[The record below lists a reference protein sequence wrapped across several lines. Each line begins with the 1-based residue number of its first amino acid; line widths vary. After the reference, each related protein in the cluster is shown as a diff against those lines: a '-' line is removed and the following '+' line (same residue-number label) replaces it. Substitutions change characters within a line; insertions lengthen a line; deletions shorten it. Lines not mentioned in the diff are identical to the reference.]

1 MICALAAVLLKLM
14 IEPDPLQQVDRTYVL
29 WRGRKLSYFSGCDYF
44 RASTHPKVHQ
54 ALKDGLSRFGLN
66 VAASRLTTGNHAL
79 YGKLEGRLRLFFK
92 AESALLVSTG
102 YISNLAVA
110 QALSGQFS
118 HALIDKAA
126 HPSLRD
132 AAKLLECPVLEFT
145 HGSVTDC
152 AAAVER
158 CGPSA
163 KVIVLTDG
171 CFARDGS
178 VAPLDQYKEMLPK
191 DALLLVDD
199 AHGAGVLGEHG
210 RGSPEQTNT
219 ERSRVIQTVTLSKA
233 FGTYGGVIL
242 SSRSIRQRIL
252 EHSDLFIGSTPLPL
266 PLVNAGLA
274 AADLLA
280 GDRSFRARLN
290 ANVNHVYDS
299 LVKGGLR
306 IPRNPG
312 PIVAVQTTHPRN
324 TAKLKRVLLEHK
336 IFPAVLKYPGGPAEG
351 YFRFVISSEHSGDQ
365 LQSLVDALTVCS
377 SVVSPL
383 ATS

>member
-1 MICALAAVLLKLM
+1 MM
-14 IEPDPLQQVDRTYVL
+14 EPDPLQQVDRTYVL

-54 ALKDGLSRFGLN
+54 ALTDGLSRFGLN

-145 HGSVTDC
+145 HGSAADC
-152 AAAVER
+152 AVAAER

-163 KVIVLTDG
+163 KLIVLTDG
-171 CFARDGS
+171 CFSRDGS
-178 VAPLDQYKEMLPK
+178 VAPLNAYKELLPK

-210 RGSPEQTNT
+210 RGTLEQTNT
-219 ERSRVIQTVTLSKA
+219 DRSRVIQTVTLSKA

-252 EHSDLFIGSTPLPL
+252 ERSDLFIGSTPLPL
-266 PLVNAGLA
+266 PLANAGLA

-280 GDRSFRARLN
+280 ADRSFRARLTT
-290 ANVNHVYDS
+290 NVNHVYDS
-299 LVKGGLR
+299 LAEGGLR

-312 PIVAVQTTHPRN
+312 PIVALEPTHARN
-324 TAKLKRVLLEHK
+324 TARIKRALWEHG
-336 IFPAVLKYPGGPAEG
+336 IFPSVLKYPGGPAAG
-351 YFRFVISSEHSGDQ
+351 YFRFVISSEHTREQ
-365 LQSLVDALTVCS
+365 LRNLVDALTACS
-377 SVVSPL
+377 NLVSPL